1 MKEELFRRGLAVAL
15 INLEHEP
22 ELDVLQAVHGASSA
36 IATRTESALYVP
48 ASAGGPPA
56 ALTLRNQPG
65 SSRLAVA
72 RGRRSANQK
81 PQG

>member
-36 IATRTESALYVP
+36 IATPHRVGREDVGKAFRPCLH
-48 ASAGGPPA
+48 GFA
-56 ALTLRNQPG
+56 AVW
-65 SSRLAVA
+65 A
-72 RGRRSANQK
+72 
-81 PQG
+81 

>member
-36 IATRTESALYVP
+36 IATPHRVDPVAW
-48 ASAGGPPA
+48 PP
-56 ALTLRNQPG
+56 
-65 SSRLAVA
+65 RLMID
-72 RGRRSANQK
+72 
-81 PQG
+81 